1 MKILGKKSLSTVIK
15 VFLWI
20 LLTICLIVVILGG
33 IVVIN
38 DFNFFNSSN
47 TLRSLIILYL
57 SSIPAAIL
65 ITQFI
70 GIFKSLENND
80 VFDKENLKR
89 LRISYISSIVMGLMY
104 LINSIM
110 LFFSPEDENWVIIY
124 MLLTYI
130 ITLVFLIFGI
140 GLIVLSEIYKR
151 AIKYKE
157 ENDLTI

>member
-130 ITLVFLIFGI
+130 ITLVFLIFGV

>member
-15 VFLWI
+15 IFLWI

-33 IVVIN
+33 IILIN
-38 DFNFFNSSN
+38 DFSFFNSSN
-47 TLRSLIILYL
+47 TLKSLIILYL
-57 SSIPAAIL
+57 SSWPAAVL
-65 ITQFI
+65 ISQFI
-70 GIFKSLENND
+70 GIFKSLENNN

-89 LRISYISSIVMGLMY
+89 LRISYVSSILMGLMY

-110 LFFSPEDENWVIIY
+110 LFFSTEDENWVIIY
-124 MLLTYI
+124 ILLTYI

-140 GLIVLSEIYKR
+140 GLIVLSEIYKK

>member
-15 VFLWI
+15 IFLWI

-33 IVVIN
+33 VVVISE
-38 DFNFFNSSN
+38 FNFFNTTN
-47 TLRSLIILYL
+47 TLRTLIVLYL

-65 ITQFI
+65 ISQFI
-70 GIFKSLENND
+70 GIFRSLENND
-80 VFDKENLKR
+80 IFDKQNLKR
-89 LRISYISSIVMGLMY
+89 LRVSYISSIIMGLMY

-110 LFFSPEDENWVIIY
+110 LFFISEDENWVIVYI
-124 MLLTYI
+124 LLTYI
-130 ITLVFLIFGI
+130 ITLVFLIFGV

>member
-1 MKILGKKSLSTVIK
+1 MKVLGKKSLSTLIK
-15 VFLWI
+15 IFLWI
-20 LLTICLIVVILGG
+20 LQTICLIVVILGG
-33 IVVIN
+33 VVVIK
-38 DFNFFNSSN
+38 DFSFFNSTN
-47 TLRSLIILYL
+47 TLKSLIILYL
-57 SSIPAAIL
+57 SSIPAAVL
-65 ITQFI
+65 IAQFI

-89 LRISYISSIVMGLMY
+89 LRISYISSIIIGLLY
-104 LINSIM
+104 LINSII
-110 LFFSPEDENWVIIY
+110 LFFSPEDENWVVIY

-130 ITLVFLIFGI
+130 ITLVFLIFGV

>member
-1 MKILGKKSLSTVIK
+1 MKVLGKKSLSTVIK
-15 VFLWI
+15 IFLWI
-20 LLTICLIVVILGG
+20 LLAICLLVVIMGG
-33 IVVIN
+33 IVVIS
-38 DFNFFNSSN
+38 DFSFFNSSS

-57 SSIPAAIL
+57 SSIPAAVL
-65 ITQFI
+65 ISQFI
-70 GIFKSLENND
+70 GIFKSLENNE
-80 VFDKENLKR
+80 VFDKKNLKR
-89 LRISYISSIVMGLMY
+89 LRTSYISSIIMGIMY

-110 LFFSPEDENWVIIY
+110 LFFSPEDENWIIIY

-130 ITLVFLIFGI
+130 ITLVFLIFGV

>member
-1 MKILGKKSLSTVIK
+1 MKVLGKKSLSTVIK
-15 VFLWI
+15 IFLWI

-33 IVVIN
+33 VIVIS
-38 DFNFFNSSN
+38 DFSFFNSTN
-47 TLRSLIILYL
+47 TLRSLIVLYL

-65 ITQFI
+65 ISQFI

-89 LRISYISSIVMGLMY
+89 LRVSYVSSIIMGIMY
-104 LINSIM
+104 LINSII
-110 LFFSPEDENWVIIY
+110 LYFSPEDENWVIIY

-130 ITLVFLIFGI
+130 ITLVFLIFGV